1 MDEAVYHSAPSR
13 VVGRTLHR
21 ASCRKHL
28 EHRPAARAKQKMRLS
43 PLLVIVAA
51 TLGEAWAGACGE
63 QQYGRLPP
71 LLVTTAETP
80 TVYAWPEQKVELHC
94 RPSQAG
100 GCRWLKG
107 SRELGTE
114 CRLSTTERGTI
125 RCVRGEET
133 CGTVTIKNPNNQA
146 VEHTYKSY
154 HQRNSYHYR
163 RSHQYWDYK
172 GETRWNR
179 KPSTFLCSR
188 SGTIILK
195 SKVCDGIRKCSKGED
210 EWHCSPPCGPPY
222 VSENTKLSDPKEE
235 YPDGSHATYIC
246 ENGFSLAESLS
257 GLRRT
262 CRAGRW
268 DGAAPVCRRNIALGQ
283 PITVTGLPMADCKVA
298 VDGSLDTW
306 CMLAPSN
313 GPKVLAVRLVTNV
326 TVERVLVR
334 AMGTRYTVALRPVN
348 QTNNEVDCPCQE
360 LSSDK
365 ITLSVSGVRVCVCP
379 EQASTVGQLE
389 VRVSAETG
397 AFLALSVADV
407 VALGRSDDDNGDA
420 CALLGQPAHGR
431 YEPAQTGTVKLSC
444 DPGYTPSCSDS
455 VRCSDLQSGTAR
467 LSCLAAE
474 CPSPPAIPNTK
485 TGPKNGTGWR
495 SVVEYSCAAG
505 YALYPSE
512 QNTTSTCDS
521 DSLWSLGHI
530 SCVSE
535 TDIRVVAMRLGEQ
548 HERSMA
554 ALRAELETPLMN
566 LLADQKSTEQ
576 RLSKLE
582 LSMAAQRAELETLLK
597 GQLADQ
603 NSTQQRLNKL
613 EREVARLG
621 LAAGAYLPAQ
631 ERDPTEDATEPAPE
645 EEGVTQTPE
654 AGIDRAVVTSPEQQ
668 SDGAADSE
676 ELGEG
681 TAETTPPSDVEL
693 IPWIY

>member
-1 MDEAVYHSAPSR
+1 M
-13 VVGRTLHR
+13 
-21 ASCRKHL
+21 
-28 EHRPAARAKQKMRLS
+28 
-43 PLLVIVAA
+43 
-51 TLGEAWAGACGE
+51 
-63 QQYGRLPP
+63 
-71 LLVTTAETP
+71 
-80 TVYAWPEQKVELHC
+80 
-94 RPSQAG
+94 
-100 GCRWLKG
+100 
-107 SRELGTE
+107 
-114 CRLSTTERGTI
+114 
-125 RCVRGEET
+125 
-133 CGTVTIKNPNNQA
+133 
-146 VEHTYKSY
+146 
-154 HQRNSYHYR
+154 
-163 RSHQYWDYK
+163 
-172 GETRWNR
+172 
-179 KPSTFLCSR
+179 FLCSR

-195 SKVCDGIRKCSKGED
+195 SKVCDGIRHCGAGED
-210 EWHCSPPCGPPY
+210 EWHCSPLCGPPF

-235 YPDGSHATYIC
+235 YPDGSDATYVC
-246 ENGFSLAESLS
+246 ESGFSMAKSLS

-268 DGAAPVCRRNIALGQ
+268 DGAAPVCRRNVALGQ
-283 PITVTGLPMADCKVA
+283 PITVTGTPMADCKVA
-298 VDGSLDTW
+298 VDDSLDTW

-313 GPKVLAVRLVTNV
+313 GPKVLAVRLEANV

-334 AMGTRYTVALRPVN
+334 ALGTRYTVALRPVN
-348 QTNNEVDCPCQE
+348 QTKNEVNCPCQE

-365 ITLSVSGVRVCVCP
+365 TTLSVSGVRVCVCP

-397 AFLALSVADV
+397 AFLTLSVADV
-407 VALGRSDDDNGDA
+407 VALERSDDGEGDE
-420 CALLGQPAHGR
+420 CALLGRPAHGR

-444 DPGYTPSCSDS
+444 DPGYSPSCSDP
-455 VRCSDLQSGTAR
+455 VRCSDLQSGTTR
-467 LSCLAAE
+467 LSCLAAK

-521 DSLWSLGHI
+521 DSLWSLGHV

-554 ALRAELETPLMN
+554 TLRAELETMLMS
-566 LLADQKSTEQ
+566 L
-576 RLSKLE
+576 
-582 LSMAAQRAELETLLK
+582 
-597 GQLADQ
+597 LADQ
-603 NSTQQRLNKL
+603 NSTQQWLNKL

-621 LAAGAYLPAQ
+621 LAEGAYLPAQ

-645 EEGVTQTPE
+645 EEGVTQTSE
-654 AGIDRAVVTSPEQQ
+654 TATDRTVTQTSETATDRTVVTRPEQQ
-668 SDGAADSE
+668 SDGAVDSE

-693 IPWIY
+693 IPGSY

>member
-1 MDEAVYHSAPSR
+1 M
-13 VVGRTLHR
+13 G
-21 ASCRKHL
+21 
-28 EHRPAARAKQKMRLS
+28 LS
-43 PLLVIVAA
+43 PLLVIIAS
-51 TLGEAWAGACGE
+51 TLGGAWAGACGE
-63 QQYGRLPP
+63 QQHGRLPP
-71 LLVTTAETP
+71 LLVTTAATP

-100 GCRWLKG
+100 GCRWLKD

-114 CRLSTTERGTI
+114 CRLITTERGTI

-133 CGTVTIKNPNNQA
+133 CGVITLENPN
-146 VEHTYKSY
+146 
-154 HQRNSYHYR
+154 HQRVESDQLIDYNTNYDYEYGSSISFYDGYIKR
-163 RSHQYWDYK
+163 YWNYN
-172 GETRWNR
+172 GETRWSH
-179 KPSTFLCSR
+179 KSSMYLCSR

-195 SKVCDGIRKCSKGED
+195 SKVCDGTRHCGAGED

-235 YPDGSHATYIC
+235 YPDGSDATYVC
-246 ENGFSLAESLS
+246 ESGFSMAESLS

-268 DGAAPVCRRNIALGQ
+268 DGAAPVCRRNVALGQ

-313 GPKVLAVRLVTNV
+313 GPKVLAVRLEANA
-326 TVERVLVR
+326 TVDRVLVR
-334 AMGTRYTVALRPVN
+334 ALGTRYTVALRPMN
-348 QTNNEVDCPCQE
+348 QTKNEVNCPCQE

-365 ITLSVSGVRVCVCP
+365 ITPTVSGVRVCVCP

-407 VALGRSDDDNGDA
+407 VALERSDDGEGDE
-420 CALLGQPAHGR
+420 CILLGQPAHGR

-444 DPGYTPSCSDS
+444 DPGYSPSCSDA
-455 VRCSDLQSGTAR
+455 VRCSDLQSGTTR
-467 LSCLAAE
+467 LSCSAAE

-530 SCVSE
+530 SCVLE
-535 TDIRVVAMRLGEQ
+535 TDIRVIAMRLGEQ

-554 ALRAELETPLMN
+554 TLRAELETPLMN
-566 LLADQKSTEQ
+566 LLADQNSTEQ

-582 LSMAAQRAELETLLK
+582 LSMAAQRAELQNLLA
-597 GQLADQ
+597 GQRQLLADQ
-603 NSTQQRLNKL
+603 NSAQQRLIKL
-613 EREVARLG
+613 EREVAHLRL
-621 LAAGAYLPAQ
+621 AEGAYLPAQ

-645 EEGVTQTPE
+645 EEGVTQTSETAP
-654 AGIDRAVVTSPEQQ
+654 DRAVVTSPEQQ
-668 SDGAADSE
+668 PAGAADSE
-676 ELGEG
+676 ELEEG

-693 IPWIY
+693 IPRIY